1 MSSTGSAALSITKV
15 IRHFASVFV
24 LSLFL
29 ANPATAKD
37 LKTVL
42 VSLPSISVPFYMGL
56 SRGAQFEANKLNPQP
71 SVKIV
76 GSDFNVAAQISQ
88 IENAIALGVDLII
101 VGPTDPVAL
110 LPVLKKAQ
118 SSGIPVVAVES
129 SVDGVDAVV
138 VTDNAE
144 AGRIACRFI
153 IDKLGGSGN
162 VVIENGPP
170 IPQLIER
177 VKGCE
182 EALSGAPKLKL
193 LSDNTG
199 GPGSRDGA
207 AAVTSNLLKSFPTIN
222 AIFAVDDELAIGA
235 GEVLKQL
242 NRSDVPVVS
251 VGGGPAIAEE
261 LLTPSSSIPAFVA
274 ENPIVMGR
282 LAMNVGFN
290 IVNGIKPPQRTILV
304 PAFVVTR
311 ETIKSYLGWLGN
323 PEQSGSGTCQKPC
336 NNLCCDK

>member
-76 GSDFNVAAQISQ
+76 GSDFNVAAQMSQ
-88 IENAIALGVDLII
+88 IEDAIALGVDLII

-170 IPQLIER
+170 IPHSSSASKDAKKLCPVRPNSSFCQTTLAAQVPGTARLRLPLIY
-177 VKGCE
+177 
-182 EALSGAPKLKL
+182 
-193 LSDNTG
+193 
-199 GPGSRDGA
+199 
-207 AAVTSNLLKSFPTIN
+207 
-222 AIFAVDDELAIGA
+222 
-235 GEVLKQL
+235 L
-242 NRSDVPVVS
+242 NRFRQ
-251 VGGGPAIAEE
+251 
-261 LLTPSSSIPAFVA
+261 LTRSSRSMTSWRSGQ
-274 ENPIVMGR
+274 E
-282 LAMNVGFN
+282 
-290 IVNGIKPPQRTILV
+290 
-304 PAFVVTR
+304 
-311 ETIKSYLGWLGN
+311 KS
-323 PEQSGSGTCQKPC
+323 
-336 NNLCCDK
+336 